1 VFLALLSRFVGTYSC
16 AVIRVKS
23 GGRRAA
29 EDRETEETEERQ
41 RDSVSNDA
49 QNGALSGV
57 ELASQEFWAWLAHL
71 VCIAPALFLSLSL
84 RRSLISFF
92 LDLFVR
98 LMMSLLD
105 AKSRASFGEQGILGG
120 S

>member
-71 VCIAPALFLSLSL
+71 PGVWEQSRYDPQVRAQHMPAVFSH
-84 RRSLISFF
+84 
-92 LDLFVR
+92 
-98 LMMSLLD
+98 LL
-105 AKSRASFGEQGILGG
+105 
-120 S
+120 